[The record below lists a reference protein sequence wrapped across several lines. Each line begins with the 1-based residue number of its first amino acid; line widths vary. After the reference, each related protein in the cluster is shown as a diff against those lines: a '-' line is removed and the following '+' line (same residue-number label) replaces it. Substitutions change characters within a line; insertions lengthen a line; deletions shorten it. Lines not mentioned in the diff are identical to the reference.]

1 MRNKTAA
8 LSPTALVRFGPPF
21 QHASPHPKLSDL
33 FTDIATEEGLSDAV
47 CAELEFPR
55 VEVLPARILEAI
67 AFQRWTFSG
76 GSMRRAASPR
86 LSVLRFGMAHI
97 FFDEDASTLLNAR
110 DQREFF

>member
-1 MRNKTAA
+1 
-8 LSPTALVRFGPPF
+8 
-21 QHASPHPKLSDL
+21 
-33 FTDIATEEGLSDAV
+33 
-47 CAELEFPR
+47 
-55 VEVLPARILEAI
+55 LEAI